1 MTAEEQAIAAYED
14 AASRGFP
21 NGDQIKLQM
30 AIYTAKTASA
40 MAAVAAEPYA
50 LVVDAEPVAPVD
62 AEPVA
67 PVDAEPVA
75 PVDAEPVAP
84 VESEGA

>member
-30 AIYTAKTASA
+30 AIYTARTAASLT
-40 MAAVAAEPYA
+40 AVADEP
-50 LVVDAEPVAPVD
+50 VRSGVDAEPLLRWMLR
-62 AEPVA
+62 PVA
-67 PVDAEPVA
+67 PVE
-75 PVDAEPVAP
+75 AEPVAP